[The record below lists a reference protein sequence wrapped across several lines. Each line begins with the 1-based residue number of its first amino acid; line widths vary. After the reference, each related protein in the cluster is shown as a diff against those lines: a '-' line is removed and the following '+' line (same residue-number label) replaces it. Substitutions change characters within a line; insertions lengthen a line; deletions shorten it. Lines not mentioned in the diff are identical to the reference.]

1 MINKCLSKT
10 KAIPILSIALALNLG
25 PLAAAQEYKR
35 QSSLRFCQ
43 PRTRCTEYE
52 ICYINDIAQPCAWG
66 RGGAALSAVFFEHG
80 TFHLEWLS
88 EDDIQV
94 IYGDKKQYKA
104 SATLVLK
111 DGYRIFKL
119 SDGVT
124 FRLPDWTIPL
134 HLVGEEIFP

>member
-10 KAIPILSIALALNLG
+10 KAIPILSIALAINLG
-25 PLAAAQEYKR
+25 SPAATQEYER

-80 TFHLEWLS
+80 IFHLEWFS

-104 SATLVLK
+104 SLTLVLK

-119 SDGVT
+119 SGGVT
-124 FRLPDWTIPL
+124 FRHPDWTIPL
-134 HLVGEEIFP
+134 HLVEKIFP